1 MPEGK
6 AMLRFTVRSLLMS
19 KTSRL
24 PMERISRLQERR
36 LRSLVAFAAGHSEF
50 YRSKYAG
57 IDPNHFRLDE
67 LEPTNKAELMA
78 QFDRVVTDPGIR
90 RAELEQFVDHPEN
103 AGRPFLGRY
112 TVSHTSGS
120 QGQPMLIVQDRQLS
134 ELVFGLQMTRGNAK
148 RATPIEAA
156 RRLISPA
163 RLAIV
168 TLKRGFY
175 PSATVFESIPA
186 AARPFMKV
194 LWLSQTDPDVI
205 TRLNEF
211 RPTVLTGYAGVLEE
225 LALEAEAG
233 RLDLAPELQQVTN
246 NSEVLTDRAKS
257 RIERAFGR
265 HVMNNY
271 ATGECTFLSNGCPT
285 DDGAHIN
292 ADWAIL
298 EVVDRDN
305 RPVPAGTPGAKVL
318 ITNLAN
324 RVLPFIRY
332 EVGDIVTMA
341 TEPCRCGS
349 QLPRVER
356 IEGRTAD
363 TFWIE
368 DQGRYRQL
376 ISSVFKNAFD
386 YAREVREWQAI
397 QVERNRFLVQVELLP
412 GHSFDEFHLR
422 REMERQL
429 DMYRF
434 REIVTVATKV
444 VERLGPDPRTGKFRR
459 IVSQIGP
466 PSDLEQRL
474 RVDPAH
480 GSPRPSGD
488 HFTSRAPRRAARP
501 AP

>member
-1 MPEGK
+1 
-6 AMLRFTVRSLLMS
+6 MLRFTVRSLLLS
-19 KTSRL
+19 RTSRL
-24 PMERISRLQERR
+24 PEGWINRMQRRR
-36 LRSLVAFAAGHSEF
+36 LRSLVGFAARHSEF

-57 IDPNHFRLDE
+57 INPGNVRLDE
-67 LEPTNKAELMA
+67 LEPTNKSELMA
-78 QFDRVVTDPGIR
+78 HFDQVVTDPSIR
-90 RAELEQFVDHPEN
+90 RAELERFVDNPEN

-120 QGQPMLIVQDRQLS
+120 QGQPMLIVQDRRLS

-186 AARPFMKV
+186 AARPFVKV
-194 LWLSQTDPDVI
+194 LWLSQTDRDVI
-205 TRLNEF
+205 DRLNAF

-233 RLDLAPELQQVTN
+233 RLRLAPELQQVTN
-246 NSEVLTDRAKS
+246 NSEVLTDRAKA
-257 RIERAFGR
+257 RIEHAFGR

-292 ADWAIL
+292 ADWSIL
-298 EVVDRDN
+298 EVVDQEYQ
-305 RPVPAGTPGAKVL
+305 PVPAGTPGAKVL

-349 QLPRVER
+349 RLPRVER

-368 DQGRYRQL
+368 DQGQYRQL

-397 QVERNRFLVQVELLP
+397 QVDRNRFLVRVELLA
-412 GHSFDEFHLR
+412 GQSFDEYHLR
-422 REMERQL
+422 RELERQL

-434 REIVTVATKV
+434 REVVSVATKV
-444 VERLGPDPRTGKFRR
+444 VERLGPDPKTGKFRR
-459 IVSQIGP
+459 IISQVGAP
-466 PSDLEQRL
+466 FDLEQRL

-480 GSPRPSGD
+480 ASPRPPSD
-488 HFTSRAPRRAARP
+488 LLTSRVPRRASRP